1 MGYPIWMTAF
11 ASRTELLAWIRQH
24 PKLAPLLTHISAQSQ
39 EDSAHDLAHLL
50 RVALWTIRIGGS
62 EVPAEEAVAAA
73 LLHDLVNVPK
83 NHPDRAKASE
93 FSAEAAKPI
102 LETSGFAPD
111 AIDRICGAI
120 RDHSFSRGAIPT
132 TPLGQAL
139 QDADRL
145 EAVGA
150 IGLMRVFSTGARMG
164 TRYFDP
170 EDPWARNREL
180 DDKAFSVDHFFTKL
194 LKLAPSFQTETG
206 QTEARRRTEVLQ
218 RFLQDLGTEIGEAS
232 P

>member
-1 MGYPIWMTAF
+1 MTEF
-11 ASRTELLAWIRQH
+11 RDREELLGWIRQN
-24 PKLAPLLTHISAQSQ
+24 PQLSPLLNQVSGQSQ
-39 EDSAHDLAHLL
+39 EDSAHDLAHLR
-50 RVALWTIRIGGS
+50 RVALWTIRIAGNA
-62 EVPAEEAVAAA
+62 VPVEEAVAAA

-83 NHPDRAKASE
+83 NHPDRARASE
-93 FSAEAAKPI
+93 FSAAAAKPI
-102 LETSGFAPD
+102 LESSGFAPD
-111 AIDRICGAI
+111 ATERICGAI
-120 RDHSFSRGAIPT
+120 RDHSFNRGAVPT
-132 TPLGQAL
+132 TPLGKAL

-170 EDPWARNREL
+170 EDPWAKHREL

-206 QTEARRRTEVLQ
+206 KTEARRRTEVLQ
-218 RFLQDLGTEIGEAS
+218 RFLQDLGAEIGEAS